1 MGNLE
6 ASGRQKTR
14 RKNITPFVLGA
25 VGGAGILGLAVVAP
39 NVLGAMGKL
48 GLMPGRRQKEI
59 INRARDRLLRQGLLK
74 RENGFLRLTPK
85 GTAALRFLEA
95 REFKTNR
102 PKRWDGKWRVL
113 IFDIPEY
120 RKGLRDKIRHTLE
133 AIGFVRLQDSVWVY
147 PHDCEDLIALLKAD
161 FKIGKDMLYMIVE
174 ELEGDKHLKQH
185 FGIH

>member
-59 INRARDRLLRQGLLK
+59 INRARDRLLKQGLLR
-74 RENGFLRLTPK
+74 REHGFLRLTPK
-85 GTAALRFLEA
+85 GPDKFRLLQA
-95 REFKTNR
+95 RESAMTR
-102 PKRWDGKWRVL
+102 PRRWDRRWRVL
-113 IFDIPEY
+113 IFDIPAY
-120 RKGLRDKIRHTLE
+120 SKSMRDKIRRAVE
-133 AIGFVRLQDSVWVY
+133 SIGSVRLQDSVWVY
-147 PHDCEDLIALLKAD
+147 PYDCEDLITLLKAD
-161 FKIGKDMLYMIVE
+161 FRIGKDILYMIVDE
-174 ELEGDKHLKQH
+174 
-185 FGIH
+185 